1 MGALLICSGI
11 ALIVGLFSNRS
22 HNFWPVL
29 SGFLVAVAYLL
40 IGYFFIRAPE
50 LGIFAI
56 AAFIAGLFCVA
67 GVIRLMSWYR
77 QRSMKGS
84 WLQLVIGVLDI
95 VIAWIFLGATPMV
108 SVTPVSY
115 THLCCL
121 VCRVRMRKPGEKI
134 WLLPAISVS
143 TASIS
148 MRSMSCP
155 IHRWAKPWK
164 MGVLPCP
171 LRQNVAIFTCKGV
184 ILWTMPVGAASVTAT
199 GAVPV
204 SYTHLDVYKRQE
216 EKIVG
221 IHGIGFGMDE
231 MLQGFAVALKMGATK
246 KDFDNTVAIHPT
258 AAEEF
263 VTMR

>member
-1 MGALLICSGI
+1 MLYIDKATILKFDLEMLKKHRRAIQFIAVLLFIVGLLCISFPINRKCNTFVSGDILSTVVGALLICSGI

-108 SVTPVSY
+108 SVT
-115 THLCCL
+115 L
-121 VCRVRMRKPGEKI
+121 
-134 WLLPAISVS
+134 VS
-143 TASIS
+143 TLVGIE
-148 MRSMSCP
+148 
-155 IHRWAKPWK
+155 
-164 MGVLPCP
+164 L
-171 LRQNVAIFTCKGV
+171 IFS
-184 ILWTMPVGAASVTAT
+184 AASLF
-199 GAVPV
+199 
-204 SYTHLDVYKRQE
+204 S
-216 EKIVG
+216 
-221 IHGIGFGMDE
+221 
-231 MLQGFAVALKMGATK
+231 FASLFVK
-246 KDFDNTVAIHPT
+246 KQ
-258 AAEEF
+258 
-263 VTMR
+263 

>member
-1 MGALLICSGI
+1 MYQFPVRLWRYFKHSSGALLICSGI

-108 SVTPVSY
+108 SVT
-115 THLCCL
+115 L
-121 VCRVRMRKPGEKI
+121 
-134 WLLPAISVS
+134 VS
-143 TASIS
+143 TLVGIE
-148 MRSMSCP
+148 
-155 IHRWAKPWK
+155 
-164 MGVLPCP
+164 L
-171 LRQNVAIFTCKGV
+171 IFS
-184 ILWTMPVGAASVTAT
+184 AASLF
-199 GAVPV
+199 
-204 SYTHLDVYKRQE
+204 S
-216 EKIVG
+216 
-221 IHGIGFGMDE
+221 
-231 MLQGFAVALKMGATK
+231 FASLFVK
-246 KDFDNTVAIHPT
+246 KQ
-258 AAEEF
+258 
-263 VTMR
+263 

>member
-1 MGALLICSGI
+1 MLYIDKATILKFDLEMLKKHRRANPVYCRAAVYRRAAVYQFPVRLGDILSTVVGALLICSGI

-95 VIAWIFLGATPMV
+95 TVIVRIFLGATPMV
-108 SVTPVSY
+108 SVTLVSHWWELNYLAPPACSASPVCSLSSNNY
-115 THLCCL
+115 
-121 VCRVRMRKPGEKI
+121 PG
-134 WLLPAISVS
+134 L
-143 TASIS
+143 
-148 MRSMSCP
+148 
-155 IHRWAKPWK
+155 
-164 MGVLPCP
+164 
-171 LRQNVAIFTCKGV
+171 
-184 ILWTMPVGAASVTAT
+184 
-199 GAVPV
+199 
-204 SYTHLDVYKRQE
+204 
-216 EKIVG
+216 
-221 IHGIGFGMDE
+221 FGS
-231 MLQGFAVALKMGATK
+231 
-246 KDFDNTVAIHPT
+246 
-258 AAEEF
+258 
-263 VTMR
+263 

>member
-1 MGALLICSGI
+1 MFSALRHRTAALALGVCFILPVHASSPKPGDILSTVVGALLICSGI

-108 SVTPVSY
+108 SVT
-115 THLCCL
+115 L
-121 VCRVRMRKPGEKI
+121 
-134 WLLPAISVS
+134 VS
-143 TASIS
+143 TLVGIE
-148 MRSMSCP
+148 
-155 IHRWAKPWK
+155 
-164 MGVLPCP
+164 L
-171 LRQNVAIFTCKGV
+171 IFS
-184 ILWTMPVGAASVTAT
+184 AASLF
-199 GAVPV
+199 
-204 SYTHLDVYKRQE
+204 S
-216 EKIVG
+216 
-221 IHGIGFGMDE
+221 
-231 MLQGFAVALKMGATK
+231 FASLFVK
-246 KDFDNTVAIHPT
+246 KQSLSLFPP
-258 AAEEF
+258 
-263 VTMR
+263 RS